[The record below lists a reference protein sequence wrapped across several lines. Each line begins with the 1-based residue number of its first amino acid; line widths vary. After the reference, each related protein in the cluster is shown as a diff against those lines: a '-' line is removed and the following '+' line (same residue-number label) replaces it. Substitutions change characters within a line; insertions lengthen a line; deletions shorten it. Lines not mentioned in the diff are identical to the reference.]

1 MVMKLATW
9 AKRLETRDIWF
20 GKFLRLTYEVCVSA
34 VFQSAI
40 HIIASCLLG
49 AFAYKESVLNRAFL
63 IPFFIIYLLFII
75 VFCIS
80 NQHRK
85 AENNITRS
93 YESSF
98 HQINQTLQ
106 AQYHSN
112 LTQCNE
118 LSRMSRSEVHHYL
131 SDSDDFDSICFQI
144 CSDVENL
151 LHEICE
157 ESSFRVMTFL
167 RTPEGHRDA
176 YHINAYS
183 PMTPA
188 PEAMGKH
195 FYFDSFVPHGK
206 NPVHAEPFLN
216 ARFDPVV
223 YNAEEIQK
231 RFVDIHT
238 ARPTKLYIGIPCDI
252 NGKVVLTLQITS
264 YDDYLGNALDLYD
277 LINNVLV
284 IYTTY
289 LKIAY
294 VRHTKYELLS
304 NALGSVPV

>member
-9 AKRLETRDIWF
+9 AKRLETRGIWL
-20 GKFLRLTYEVCVSA
+20 GKLLRLTYEVCVSA
-34 VFQSAI
+34 AFQSAL

-49 AFAYKESVLNRAFL
+49 AFAYKDSVLNWDFL
-63 IPFFIIYLLFII
+63 FPFFIIYFLFIA
-75 VFCIS
+75 VFGIS
-80 NQHRK
+80 NQHRR

-93 YESSF
+93 YEKSF

-106 AQYHSN
+106 TQYHSN

-118 LSRMSRSEVHHYL
+118 LLCTSRGEARRYL
-131 SDSDDFDSICFQI
+131 ADSDDFDSVCFQI
-144 CSDVENL
+144 CSDVECL
-151 LHEICE
+151 LHQICKQ
-157 ESSFRVMTFL
+157 SSFRVMTFL

-176 YHINAYS
+176 YHINSYS
-183 PMTPA
+183 PMTPV

-195 FYFDSFVPHGK
+195 FYFDSFVPNGK

-231 RFVDIHT
+231 RFVDIHA

-252 NGKVVLTLQITS
+252 NGKVVLTLQITA
-264 YDDYLGNALDLYD
+264 YDEYLGKAIDLYD

-294 VRHTKYELLS
+294 VRNTKYELLS
-304 NALGSVPV
+304 DALGSVPV